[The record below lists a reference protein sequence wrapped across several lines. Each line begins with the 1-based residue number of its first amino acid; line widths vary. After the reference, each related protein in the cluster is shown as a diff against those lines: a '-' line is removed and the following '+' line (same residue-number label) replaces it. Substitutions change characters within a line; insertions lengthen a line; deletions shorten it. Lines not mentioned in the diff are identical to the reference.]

1 MAPHFRMKN
10 FLSRHRFEVLALG
23 LAVLFGFLHV
33 WVDDAPVIGS
43 RVDDKAAPLLIRA
56 LQAAE
61 GRITDLQF
69 ALRGRRPAHPDV
81 VVVAVDEK
89 SAQRYGLWPWP
100 RDLLARAMDR
110 LREAGAGAVGLDMIF
125 ADEVVDRRAQAY
137 AGALEELDRALSQGS
152 PESAAALAAYR
163 EELSRRAA
171 VNTDSILAASLNRF
185 PQVVQGIVV
194 YPPKERARF
203 ASKAEEWT
211 RLLEP
216 HLIREFPGEIAGSS
230 LTHKVDLATLRSWR
244 MDSAQLPLSLF
255 AEASRH
261 LGFFNSA
268 VDPDGTLR
276 RMPLFALL
284 ERPRGLAV
292 SLELQTA
299 AAYLGAQVEPVAD
312 PAQNQIIG
320 ARFRRPDGKLLP
332 LRVPLPHDEPFWLIN
347 YPGPASS
354 FVTLSLS
361 DVVDGAFDPAAVR
374 GKAVL
379 VGVTLVGNYDQRVTP
394 FNEFESGVYIH
405 AAALSNILSQDFLF
419 RPQETQPLELLF
431 MLGTALLLARLLP
444 RVRFAWKLGSVA
456 LLITVWLVVDQV
468 LFTRGIQVATVMPL
482 VSLITSAFAVIF
494 LGYFSVDAEK
504 AQLHAEKARLR
515 KAFQHYLDAS
525 VMEQVLAHPDKLK
538 LGGERKELSVLFS
551 DIRGFTTLSEHMTPE
566 QLVSFINQYLTPMT
580 DVVFA
585 QGGTLDKY
593 IGDAIMAFWGA
604 PVDQP
609 DHAVR
614 ACAAALG
621 FLEKLSGLRA
631 RWRAAGLPEMD
642 IGVGISSGLMNVG
655 HMGTEN
661 RFNYT
666 VMGDAVNLA
675 SRLEGLNKAYDTR
688 ILISADTYAQA
699 RGHIAAR
706 RLGVVRVKGKREPTD
721 IYELRAMGTPVGPD
735 AEAIQAFEA
744 GVACFLARDFS
755 TAEIHFR
762 QVVALWPED
771 GPSLRYLEEINT
783 LKWNRPGPDW
793 DGVFTATTK

>member
-1 MAPHFRMKN
+1 MKT

-23 LAVLFGFLHV
+23 LAVLLGLLHV
-33 WVDDAPVIGS
+33 WVDDVSIVRS
-43 RVDDKAAPLLIRA
+43 RDDARAAPLFVRA
-56 LQAAE
+56 VQVAE
-61 GRITDLQF
+61 ARVTDLQF
-69 ALRGRRPAHPDV
+69 AFRGPRPAHPAV

-100 RDLLARAMDR
+100 RDLLARALDR
-110 LREAGAGAVGLDMIF
+110 LKEAGAGAVGLDMIF
-125 ADEVVDRRAQAY
+125 TDEVVDRRAQAY
-137 AGALEELDRALSQGS
+137 AGALEELDRALSQGT
-152 PESAAALAAYR
+152 PESASALSSYR

-171 VNTDSILAASLNRF
+171 INTDSILAASLNRF

-194 YPPKERARF
+194 YPPKERAQF
-203 ASKAEEWT
+203 ASKADEWA

-216 HLIREFPGEIAGSS
+216 RVIRHFSGEVAGTV
-230 LTHKVDLATLRSWR
+230 LPDKVNLATLRSWR
-244 MDSAQLPLSLF
+244 MDSAQLPLPLF
-255 AEASRH
+255 AEASPH
-261 LGFFNSA
+261 LGFFNSTA
-268 VDPDGTLR
+268 DPDGSLR

-284 ERPRGLAV
+284 EHPQGLAV

-299 AAYLGAQVEPVAD
+299 AAYLGSQVEPVIDASL
-312 PAQNQIIG
+312 NQITG

-332 LRVPLPHDEPFWLIN
+332 LRVPLLHDEPFLLIN
-347 YPGPASS
+347 YPGPATS
-354 FVTLSLS
+354 FTTLSLS
-361 DVVDGAFDPAAVR
+361 DVVDGTFDAAAVR

-394 FNEFESGVYIH
+394 FKEFESGVYVH
-405 AAALSNILSQDFLF
+405 AAALSNILSQDFLV
-419 RPQETQPLELLF
+419 RPDDAQPLELLF
-431 MLGTALLLARLLP
+431 MLGSALLLARLLP
-444 RVRFAWKLGSVA
+444 RVRFTWKLGSVA
-456 LLITVWLVVDQV
+456 LLVAVWLVVDQV
-468 LFTRGIQVATVMPL
+468 LFTRGVQVATVMPL
-482 VSLITSAFAVIF
+482 ANLVTSAFAVIF

-504 AQLHAEKARLR
+504 AQLHLEKARLR
-515 KAFQHYLDAS
+515 KTFQHYLDAS
-525 VMEQVLAHPDKLK
+525 VMEQVLAHPEKLK
-538 LGGERKELSVLFS
+538 LGGERKDLTVLFC
-551 DIRGFTTLSEHMTPE
+551 DIRGFTTLSERMSPE

-585 QGGTLDKY
+585 NGGTLDKY

-621 FLEKLSGLRA
+621 FLEKLPGLQA
-631 RWRAAGLPEMD
+631 RWRAAGLPEVD

-666 VMGDAVNLA
+666 VMGDEVNLA

-688 ILISADTYAQA
+688 ILISAGTYAQA
-699 RGHIAAR
+699 RGHITAR
-706 RLGVVRVKGKREPTD
+706 RLGVVRVKGKLQPTD
-721 IYELRAMGTPVGPD
+721 LYELRAMGTPVGPD

-744 GVACFLARDFS
+744 GVERFLARDFS
-755 TAEIHFR
+755 TAEISFL